1 MCLNCAFIILQVML
15 TGHGGDEFM
24 KFADDEEVQ

>member
-1 MCLNCAFIILQVML
+1 ML

-24 KFADDEEVQ
+24 KFADNEEVKRGLIHFRMRFR